1 MVDSGADS
9 DITQDDMENMTSA
22 SASDISAEVIRFLDE
37 EKLDD
42 GPCKGLTFTVRTN
55 ILECFANLRRLLVRL
70 TLRLSVDRKQ
80 CVNLNQH
87 GDTEGKRRT
96 NSTYEQLT

>member
-1 MVDSGADS
+1 MDSGADS
-9 DITQDDMENMTSA
+9 DITQSDVENMTSVTA
-22 SASDISAEVIRFLDE
+22 STISEEVTRFLDE
-37 EKLDD
+37 EKLVD
-42 GPCKGLTFTVRTN
+42 GPCKDLTFTVSTN
-55 ILECFANLRRLLVRL
+55 ILECFANLRRLPVRL

-87 GDTEGKRRT
+87 GETEGKRRT